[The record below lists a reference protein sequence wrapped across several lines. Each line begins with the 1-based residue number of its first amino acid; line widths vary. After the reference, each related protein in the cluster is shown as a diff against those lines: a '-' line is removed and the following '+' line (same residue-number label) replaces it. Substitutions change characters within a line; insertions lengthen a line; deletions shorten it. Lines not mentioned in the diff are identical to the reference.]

1 MPHTPSFMPS
11 LTTSSALRLRRVL
24 PVGALSLC
32 AAVAQAQDID
42 SIRMMPTA
50 ERQSAGFVG
59 LGVATGPR
67 YAGADDTRTRV
78 LPVAAYYWANGWFAS
93 TLGGVGV
100 NLSSTPGLQYG
111 PRLTVD
117 FGRKEDSDGRLHG
130 MGNVNP
136 AAELGGFVNYKVV
149 DAFSVHASL
158 RAGSGEDHKGVR
170 VDLSASY
177 GFQLAPGLRLR
188 LGANTTL
195 GNQAYAQ
202 THFGV
207 TSSQSANSG
216 YAPYTPKAGFQD
228 VRASIGLNYALAPRV
243 MLSTTLTST
252 SLLGDAKDSP
262 LVRKTST
269 VSGQIGVAYGF

>member
-1 MPHTPSFMPS
+1 MPFTS
-11 LTTSSALRLRRVL
+11 LFRHALPAGV
-24 PVGALSLC
+24 LSLF

-42 SIRMMPTA
+42 SIRLLPTG
-50 ERQSAGFVG
+50 EGQGAGLIG

-67 YAGADDTRTRV
+67 FPGSDDTRTRV
-78 LPVAAYYWANGWFAS
+78 LPVLAYQWANGWFAS

-100 NLSSTPGLQYG
+100 NLSSAPGLQFG

-117 FGRKEDSDGRLHG
+117 FGRKEDSDSRLRG

-136 AAELGGFVNYKVV
+136 AAELGGFVNLRVV
-149 DAFSVHASL
+149 DALSLQASL

-170 VDLSASY
+170 MDLGASY
-177 GFQLAPGLRLR
+177 GFPLAPGLRLR
-188 LGANTTL
+188 LGANTTV

-207 TSSQSANSG
+207 TASQSVNSG
-216 YAPYTPKAGFQD
+216 YAVYKPKAGFQD
-228 VRASIGLNYALAPRV
+228 VRASVGLNYAIAPRV

-252 SLLGDAKDSP
+252 SLLGDAKGSP
-262 LVRKTST
+262 LVRKTNT
-269 VSGQIGVAYGF
+269 VSGQLGLAYGF